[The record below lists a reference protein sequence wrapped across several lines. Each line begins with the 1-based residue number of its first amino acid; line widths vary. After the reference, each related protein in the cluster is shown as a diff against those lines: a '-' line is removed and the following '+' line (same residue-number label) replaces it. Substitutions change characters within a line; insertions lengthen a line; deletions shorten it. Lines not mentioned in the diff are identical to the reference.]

1 MFILSCRAGCT
12 ITARAKLSSPR
23 RHPLLLCAGCKKAA
37 YCSRECQIIAW
48 TAGHQDDCGIS
59 RHVAEGAGAG
69 PAVRRAAPLAYSIH
83 QRRTVIHLQERRQMG
98 DWRGGERMQREVL
111 EVAAKVEKAWPEGA
125 MSVYNNLALCFQFA
139 GQYQRA
145 LALHQRHLA
154 ITIKVRDRGGEGA
167 ASCNIGNCL
176 DSLGQHESALEYHET
191 SLVLAMEVADKDGE
205 GGCCGNL
212 ANVKE
217 SLGQSGHE
225 MRQQLLSVA
234 KEAGEMSMFGD
245 LNKVS
250 SSLGQYAQALALPR
264 ADPVRACGAGGR
276 GQGPSLGNLGAREGH
291 TYQNVPRE
299 LVLLAEARATAAGQ
313 WSWELGD
320 VGGKNYARPRAIL
333 SEVGAGDQRPMQ
345 PRDLS
350 LILAGAFRKGYPS
363 KPAPPEKKAGEGAQK
378 AAQRAKKFR
387 GLSLTGP
394 IAVASTESRYCLG
407 KLILRVLSCQ
417 DLLAA
422 DSNGT
427 SDPFVDIFYSN
438 IQKGKQTRKTSVKYK
453 TRNPVWEE
461 EFPFNVWNVKDKIEL
476 KVFDNDDVGGNDF
489 LGRTLIS
496 MSQVFT
502 SAKEDKLDLGESPFK
517 VTEIYEL
524 QGFMDTEFV
533 DAECTLRV
541 KGTIKVELSYEALP
555 PPTSKPNVAAAD
567 RNGHGAVISESPR
580 KRALPQKPAPNR
592 SSKSHVLNAS
602 ATPRNHCAFMQ
613 KPLSQKPAAL
623 KPQHHGSTPNERK
636 SKKPVKQHFVYN
648 VSADA
653 PVPPPL
659 LPMQPYAQHDTA
671 AREHIPEEILLDS
684 FPAEMPKAVDESL
697 DQVATPVLEECIP
710 SSPREAHTDA
720 GIKQGVADGGEE
732 TTNNPAAAPMSTE
745 ALAATIFKKDADAA
759 QETVDSEWNMDADLD
774 MDQLEFVNA
783 SKTNTEAVACGVEA
797 GGANVA
803 SAASQRAEQTTPAL
817 GADALGSTQSPAA
830 PALRD
835 SNQAGKDHG
844 AFTDGQE
851 TVNDAASAY
860 ISDADIAV
868 IDITPHARP
877 SQDAAESER
886 GVVDVVPPAGGTI
899 ACAAATGGEPDKSVE
914 DEDAASHC
922 NTLQHTAVHCII
934 VSRTDIPLAASTAPP
949 SETEAEPM
957 EAAARIDEENAEIF

>member
-1 MFILSCRAGCT
+1 
-12 ITARAKLSSPR
+12 
-23 RHPLLLCAGCKKAA
+23 
-37 YCSRECQIIAW
+37 
-48 TAGHQDDCGIS
+48 
-59 RHVAEGAGAG
+59 
-69 PAVRRAAPLAYSIH
+69 
-83 QRRTVIHLQERRQMG
+83 
-98 DWRGGERMQREVL
+98 MQREVL
-111 EVAAKVEKAWPEGA
+111 EVAAKVEKTWPEGA

-225 MRQQLLSVA
+225 MREQLLSVA
-234 KEAGEMSMFGD
+234 KEAGEKSMFGD

-264 ADPVRACGAGGR
+264 SDPVRTCGAGGR
-276 GQGPSLGNLGAREGH
+276 GQGPSLGNLSARGGH
-291 TYQNVPRE
+291 KYQNVPRE
-299 LVLLAEARATAAGQ
+299 LVLLAEARAAVAGQ
-313 WSWELGD
+313 GVWELGD
-320 VGGKNYARPRAIL
+320 VGGKKFARPRAML
-333 SEVGAGDQRPMQ
+333 SEVGAGDQRAMQ

-350 LILAGAFRKGYPS
+350 LILAGAFRKGYRS
-363 KPAPPEKKAGEGAQK
+363 KPAPPEKKEGVGTQK

-394 IAVASTESRYCLG
+394 SAVASTDSRYRLG
-407 KLILRVLSCQ
+407 KLIIRVLSCQ

-489 LGRTLIS
+489 LGRTLIY

-623 KPQHHGSTPNERK
+623 KPQHQGSTLNERK
-636 SKKPVKQHFVYN
+636 SKKPVKQHVVYK
-648 VSADA
+648 VSADSA
-653 PVPPPL
+653 DAPPL
-659 LPMQPYAQHDTA
+659 LPMQPYAQHDKG
-671 AREHIPEEILLDS
+671 AREHIPEEILLES
-684 FPAEMPKAVDESL
+684 FPAKMPRAVDESL

-710 SSPREAHTDA
+710 SSPRVAHEAHTDA
-720 GIKQGVADGGEE
+720 GIEQGVAHGGEE

-745 ALAATIFKKDADAA
+745 APAATEFQKDADAA

-774 MDQLEFVNA
+774 SDQLKFVNA

-803 SAASQRAEQTTPAL
+803 SAASQRAEQTAPAL
-817 GADALGSTQSPAA
+817 GADALGSTQSAAA
-830 PALRD
+830 PVLGE
-835 SNQAGKDHG
+835 SNKAGKDDG

-868 IDITPHARP
+868 IDITPHADP
-877 SQDAAESER
+877 AQDAAESEC
-886 GVVDVVPPAGGTI
+886 GVVDVVPPADGTI

-914 DEDAASHC
+914 DEDAACSVAQRSDRC
-922 NTLQHTAVHCII
+922 
-934 VSRTDIPLAASTAPP
+934 AS
-949 SETEAEPM
+949 
-957 EAAARIDEENAEIF
+957 IL